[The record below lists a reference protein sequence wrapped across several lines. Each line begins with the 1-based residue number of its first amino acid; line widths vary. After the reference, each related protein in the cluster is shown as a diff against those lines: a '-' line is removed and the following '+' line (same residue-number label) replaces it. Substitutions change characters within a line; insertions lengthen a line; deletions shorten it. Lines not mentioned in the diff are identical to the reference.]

1 MAAVDFISARPYLFL
16 FILGALFLASSPP
29 PKRNLDRAAKAA
41 AARAMVLEAM
51 DLGEAAAS
59 GGWAVACM
67 TSSTHDAA
75 ALD

>member
-1 MAAVDFISARPYLFL
+1 MS
-16 FILGALFLASSPP
+16 FILALSSPP

-51 DLGEAAAS
+51 DLGEEAAS
-59 GGWAVACM
+59 GGWAAACM

-75 ALD
+75 ALG